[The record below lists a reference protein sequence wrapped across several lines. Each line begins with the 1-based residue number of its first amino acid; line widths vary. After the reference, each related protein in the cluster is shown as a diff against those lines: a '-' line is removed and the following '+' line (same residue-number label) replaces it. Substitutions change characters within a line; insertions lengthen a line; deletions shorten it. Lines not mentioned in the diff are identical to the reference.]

1 MQRILHLDKAELD
14 ARGLSHTPFEIAQQ
28 PKLWL
33 ELLPALTD
41 FVARLKDFWS
51 EDRPVVLVGA
61 GTSAFAAQA
70 VASTL
75 KKQGLPRA
83 EAVASTELILD
94 PAALLPRE
102 PFTMISFARSGN
114 SPEGNAAFTLASAL
128 QPDTRHIVITCN
140 PAGELARLAREA
152 GEERARLFVLPDKAD
167 DRGLAMTSS
176 FTGMVIVG
184 QALGY
189 VDDPRLFAHYVG
201 HLARSAESIL
211 QDHSD
216 AISRLAALPFER
228 AVFIGANSH
237 YATALESHLKVQ
249 ELSNGHVVAKAE
261 SLLGIRHGPM
271 TVIDEKTLVCVF
283 LSRDAY
289 VQSYE
294 MDLLREL
301 REKGLGMT
309 TVVCLP
315 PHSSDGGR
323 PSQLPG
329 AELAQVADVVI
340 PIGCVADEATTKECS
355 PAARSVPPDHLWV
368 APAVLVGQILGLI
381 KSVALGL
388 TPDAPSSDDVI
399 SRVVKG
405 VNIYPYSG
413 AQGTG
418 GDT

>member
-1 MQRILHLDKAELD
+1 MQRLLHLDKAELD

-28 PKLWL
+28 PELWL

-41 FVARLKDFWS
+41 FVARLQDFWS

-75 KKQGLPRA
+75 QKQGLPRV
-83 EAVASTELILD
+83 EAIASTEIILD

-114 SPEGNAAFTLASAL
+114 SPESNAAFTLASTL
-128 QPDTRHIVITCN
+128 QPGIRHIVITCN
-140 PAGELARLAREA
+140 RDGELARLAREV

-189 VDDPRLFAHYVG
+189 VDDPQLFAHYVG

-211 QDHSD
+211 QEQSEV
-216 AISRLAALPFER
+216 ISRLAALPFER

-301 REKGLGMT
+301 RAKRLGMT
-309 TVVCLP
+309 TVVCAP

-329 AELAQVADVVI
+329 AELAQVADVII
-340 PIGCVADEATTKECS
+340 PIGCPANEVTTKECS
-355 PAARSVPPDHLWV
+355 PAARSAPPDHLWV
-368 APAVLVGQILGLI
+368 APTVLVAQMLALM
-381 KSVALGL
+381 KSVDLGL

-399 SRVVKG
+399 SRVVQG

-413 AQGTG
+413 ARGTG
-418 GDT
+418 GDK